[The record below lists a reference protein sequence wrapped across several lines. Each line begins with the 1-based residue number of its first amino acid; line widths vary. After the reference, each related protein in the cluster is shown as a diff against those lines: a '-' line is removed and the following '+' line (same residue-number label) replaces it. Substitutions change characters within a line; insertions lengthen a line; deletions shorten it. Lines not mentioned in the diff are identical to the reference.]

1 MHLIPQLR
9 EVERQ
14 FGRELVV
21 IGVHAGKFHA
31 ERETENIRQ
40 AVLRLGIDHPVVN
53 DRQFRVWRSYAV
65 RAWPTLAFID
75 AAGRFVGA
83 QAGELPAEA
92 IAHVVQS
99 IIQDFDSQGKI
110 DRRPI
115 PMRLEREKEPERPLA
130 FPGKVLALD
139 DGRLFVADSSHH
151 RILAVQPDES
161 GTRGTVKAI
170 AGSGQA
176 GFGDGSLEM
185 ATFCNPQGMAYVNGM
200 LYVADTG
207 NHAIRCVDWGEG
219 AVTTVAG
226 VGRQAGFAEAGGAG
240 RRVALNSPWDVLYH
254 DGWLYIAMAGSHQ
267 IWRLD
272 LTSGQVVPHAGT
284 GGEALLDGPLSRALL
299 AQPSGLTTDG
309 QRLYFAD
316 SEASAVRWA
325 DFQGDGFVGTIVGTG
340 LFDFGDKDGV
350 GDEVRLQHP
359 LGVAWHAGKIYVADT
374 YNNKIKMIDPTSRAA
389 KSLEPAAKDSG
400 AGVDIGL
407 NEPGGLSIAN
417 GRLYVADTNNHR
429 IGVFDLKTRRFG
441 AVVLS

>member
-14 FGRELVV
+14 FGHELVV

-40 AVLRLGIDHPVVN
+40 AVLRLGIAHPVVN

-115 PMRLEREKEPERPLA
+115 PLRLEREKEPERPLA

-139 DGRLFVADSSHH
+139 DGRLFVADSNHH

-207 NHAIRCVDWGEG
+207 NHAIRCVDWSEG

-226 VGRQAGFAEAGGAG
+226 VGQQAGFAEAGGAG
-240 RRVALNSPWDVLYH
+240 RRAALNSPWDVLYH

-325 DFQGDGFVGTIVGTG
+325 DFQSDGFVGTIVGTG

-374 YNNKIKMIDPTSRAA
+374 YNNKIKVIDPTSRVA
-389 KSLEPAAKDSG
+389 KSLEPAAEGGG
-400 AGVDIGL
+400 AGADIGL

-417 GRLYVADTNNHR
+417 GRIYVADTNNHR
-429 IGVFDLKTRRFG
+429 IGAFDLKTRRFD